1 LKRETGGRIHPDRLH
16 SSLSELADIESKN
29 LDLKR
34 EFEMVSMTCK
44 EEMERFDKVKVDD
57 FKLALGVWIDGM
69 IERQE
74 EVSNIE
80 RRTSD

>member
-1 LKRETGGRIHPDRLH
+1 
-16 SSLSELADIESKN
+16 
-29 LDLKR
+29 
-34 EFEMVSMTCK
+34 MTCK